1 MTLSEPTRNK
11 AILTIFFLALVVAAI
26 VGVALGSG
34 AFQALLFAVF
44 AISAGI
50 LSTFL
55 VVALN

>member
-1 MTLSEPTRNK
+1 MTLSETTRNK

-26 VGVALGSG
+26 AGVAFGSE
-34 AFQALLFAVF
+34 AFQVLLFAVF

-50 LSTFL
+50 LSTFI

>member
-34 AFQALLFAVF
+34 AFRALLFAVF